1 MTVKMACSLKVLGI
15 DIDINIFR
23 AAWQVLKDYQK
34 EQLML
39 ENLNLLETD
48 DFERCFAQIGD
59 KYMELSDRSR
69 RRDIGLDDNE
79 ENLRLVQR
87 LKEVDY
93 ITSFYKKESKKRG
106 SLKTDNKFVSKI
118 VCRIKVN

>member
-39 ENLNLLETD
+39 ENLNLLEAD
-48 DFERCFAQIGD
+48 DFERCFAQFGD

-93 ITSFYKKESKKRG
+93 ITSFYKKESKNAVR
-106 SLKTDNKFVSKI
+106 
-118 VCRIKVN
+118 